1 MTYALGWGEGFKRS
15 VATLKPS
22 PLPTE
27 GDSPPPEG
35 DTHSHKFVKRSTLNE
50 DDPDHKKS
58 VISKVYNSCKNFQQ
72 SRASA
77 QC

>member
-1 MTYALGWGEGFKRS
+1 MEN
-15 VATLKPS
+15 VEPS
-22 PLPTE
+22 KTPAWCPGTG
-27 GDSPPPEG
+27 GDA
-35 DTHSHKFVKRSTLNE
+35 HSHKFVKRSTLNE